1 MQHSARH
8 TSISSSAKSAIIF
21 VIVAGVLG
29 CAVWLGWSL
38 LHRKYTLP
46 TFSGL
51 QSSVKVSVGIT
62 GAPESLDI
70 RTTDD
75 DSLDRVLLG
84 NVYETLLK
92 RDDNNKIQPSLASSW
107 KVSEDGTTYRFNL
120 RSGATFADG
129 TTITSSDAVWSLQQ
143 IITKKYV
150 GSDELSAL
158 SNVESDGNSTLVLR
172 LREPDPRLLAKLTTR
187 IGIVYNQ
194 RENIDYAK
202 QASGSGPFTVSQ
214 WQSGKQLT
222 LSRNDHYWG
231 SKSKAKTV
239 TVNFAADTTELA
251 KALNNGQIDAAVALD
266 QSAADAVK
274 DDGIVKKQGVSNRK
288 VVLAFSNNTQS
299 ILSDKRFRQA
309 VRYLIDKNAMTEAL
323 GGGTVMTGFGHGAV
337 LGVADQV
344 IEAVKSGAIRH
355 FFLVGGCDGARPG
368 RNYYTEFV
376 KQTPADT
383 VVLTLAC
390 GKYRFNDLDL
400 GTIDGLPRLMDVGQC
415 NDAYSAIQIAV
426 ALADAF
432 GCGVN
437 DLPLSMVLSWYEQ
450 KAVCILL
457 TLLYLGIK
465 NIRLGPTLPAFVSP
479 NVLNYLV
486 ENFGIAP
493 ITTPE
498 EDLKQLLK

>member
-239 TVNFAADTTELA
+239 TVNFAANTTELA

-309 VRYLIDKNAMTEAL
+309 VRYLIDKNAMT
-323 GGGTVMTGFGHGAV
+323 GRCHRSTT
-337 LGVADQV
+337 D
-344 IEAVKSGAIRH
+344 IR
-355 FFLVGGCDGARPG
+355 R
-368 RNYYTEFV
+368 RM
-376 KQTPADT
+376 
-383 VVLTLAC
+383 
-390 GKYRFNDLDL
+390 R
-400 GTIDGLPRLMDVGQC
+400 R
-415 NDAYSAIQIAV
+415 SATTSA
-426 ALADAF
+426 
-432 GCGVN
+432 
-437 DLPLSMVLSWYEQ
+437 
-450 KAVCILL
+450 KA
-457 TLLYLGIK
+457 
-465 NIRLGPTLPAFVSP
+465 
-479 NVLNYLV
+479 
-486 ENFGIAP
+486 
-493 ITTPE
+493 TT
-498 EDLKQLLK
+498 